1 MVGTGSNIVIKM
13 FVFESDLNGVEPW
26 RRVLQLWGWSS

>member
-13 FVFESDLNGVEPW
+13 FVFEGS
-26 RRVLQLWGWSS
+26 